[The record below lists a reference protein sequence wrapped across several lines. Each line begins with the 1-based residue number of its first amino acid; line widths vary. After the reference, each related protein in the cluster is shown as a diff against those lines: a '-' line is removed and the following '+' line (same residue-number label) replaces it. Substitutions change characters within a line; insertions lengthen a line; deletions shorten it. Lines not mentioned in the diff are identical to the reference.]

1 MAKIRRIIRKLKP
14 PQFRPLD
21 EQLWPVIVAL
31 VLLGGFTMGALLAYL
46 RFDDPRWY
54 ANALTWLVV
63 ATLLTAGAAAA
74 LTLVDNRNFRRSMQ
88 LAILLG
94 LLFHGVL
101 LVTSIE
107 TEIFDRVMD
116 ALLARK
122 DPAERRQGVTVPEYV
137 QPMRQ
142 SRIRQ
147 DFTRPVETE
156 TPLPN
161 PEPETI
167 QRQPAEPETIPP
179 EPQPTPVPEPEQT
192 VQPAVVRQP
201 EPQENA
207 PRLSEQASQLSRR
220 MSPARTTP
228 PTTAADIAQVQP
240 APSRPAPANLQA
252 QESGVERRQTQ
263 AQVARQA
270 APQEPATT
278 DVQPAT
284 NIARRTP
291 QQAPQAQ
298 SSATPTIERQI
309 ASPIQVP
316 RTEVDLADAP
326 SVARQTRPDQI
337 QPQTTAAVRQATASP
352 EREQPPAPPT
362 PDVQRWAA
370 QEPQRRQQRTEERP
384 ELAQTPVPVPN
395 QRTRAT
401 TRPELA
407 TAASQVSPASA
418 PAPPRPQPAPA
429 GAVAT
434 AVPRARTE
442 TPPAARQAAADAQVA
457 RAAAEPP
464 SPVPAAPPPAAA
476 IATPTRPPQA
486 PAAPQ
491 VAQAETPAPARRAP
505 SPLRP
510 AASTTADAV
519 AAATAAQPSQ
529 AAATPQPQAG
539 ALARSPTQTPIAPAL
554 ATPAESAA
562 PAPSATVQLPPRQA
576 LAAAESPQPAP
587 ALAAA
592 TPRRQA
598 TARPAPATMTGVEV
612 AQAAPAAAS
621 PAPAAVQPAAVAP
634 GEPRALARSPA
645 TSHPTPG
652 EPRTSAQGPAAPQI
666 ARRQA
671 DETRSGA
678 ASAPS
683 APAATPR
690 RQTTA
695 PQVAAATGAE
705 TVPTAGTAGSGSS
718 PAPAAVATA
727 AERQATAP
735 GTAAARTVAEP
746 ALAAAGAAVQ
756 AGVSQ
761 AATRRPRGEEAPS
774 LAASSLASTARRQ
787 ETATA
792 PNLTTI
798 AADVAPQ
805 TAGVQ
810 GESNQPR
817 PSLATVA
824 RQPASDPTAT
834 RSQPSLDVPSAG
846 TTTQVGRPTSRPL
859 LPGDAPSIAPDAPS
873 ASAVA
878 RATTRT
884 AVTAS
889 PENVESPAAAEA
901 TRGVGSPSAEPARM
915 ALAKAVTGLAGIG
928 QGRNLDRARPAA
940 DSPALIASS
949 AARRSQATQQSLP
962 GAALSPQA
970 AALVRRSIAGD
981 LVPSS
986 ALQAQADA
994 EVALAAGARQADQ
1007 LAASASAALTRAD
1020 ANAPIGPV
1028 TGTTGVTEIDIGP
1041 SRAVSEGQTGRGS
1054 GGGQPTLNF
1063 DTDVPKIAR
1072 SNNVGGAPLAALT
1085 SPIAAEVPT
1094 APAAT
1099 GGSQPLMPLA
1109 EMTPTA
1115 VARTDAGG
1123 LSASS
1128 GGPAKGLEVGPPIEV
1143 SLADSAAKPALAR
1156 AELSEAVPDVPEA
1169 GGGTTDEEE
1178 EERKR
1183 RLARAA
1189 SQALA
1194 AALPATIEGIDAQVE
1209 AAGDARETLAAV
1221 SAAVGRSPGGAAA
1234 PGGAATQAAPAA
1246 AGQTGPAA
1254 VSAPSVSRAEVPPGV
1269 PEGPAVAMA
1278 GGAAAGRAERRV
1290 TAPDTAVAAAP
1301 AGPAA
1306 GATEGAQPAQPAA
1319 AKVAITLR
1327 VMSANPAPADAGQ
1340 PAPAS
1345 PAAGFTADAGQSP
1358 GAPAAGVQRAAGNP
1372 DGPAAVMGPAA
1383 PQLARAGRPSPGA
1396 VPLEVAVVLPGAAGG
1411 TAGSRGAAGEPVDAA
1426 ATTLART
1433 EPSAAAPA
1441 GGAPGDVPASL
1452 AAPSADAPPTASLSR
1467 VAAAETAAGATVAG
1481 GGQPDVAADLQVA
1494 PQLARRTD
1502 GEATRAALAGV
1513 NPTAVAAAPA
1523 SAALAGGASG
1533 GPVAGADADPLATA
1547 PVRTDAGGVP
1557 AADRAAEIA
1566 APAAG
1571 ASGGELLAAAQYQR
1585 AEASEGASGEPEIG
1599 GGTATPTRAAVG
1611 PALAADVQAEAVSL
1625 AGMPQSGG
1633 QPAGTPIAA
1642 LGGEA
1647 RNLPG
1652 GRIAPPSIG
1661 DVGAMAGQPTVDV
1674 AIATAP
1680 GVAAGNR
1687 LTSPSAADGP
1697 AIGQLTNAGAPLK
1710 RAERTVPPSGSV
1722 ELAMVD
1728 VPSRGSFTPNAQ
1740 ADATLSPGDAINGT
1754 DVSRQATAGGLAV
1767 NLDALEGP
1775 GGLGSEVTVDVGLNN
1790 RRAARDSVQ
1799 VALGEARFVR
1809 HQVGGHL
1816 ALNTSAVVPA
1826 EPFRRRSPRGAGGG
1840 WGEGQSSPPPL
1851 TEETVDLGLNFL
1863 LRHQLADGSWSLQGI
1878 NGEPASL
1885 VTDTA
1890 ATALALLAFQGAGY
1904 NHREHQY
1911 ADVVRGGIEY
1921 LLKNQKP
1928 DGDLFLPMD
1937 EQSNQSVWLYSHALA
1952 TLVLCEAYGMTQDPS
1967 LKEPAQKALNFIVA
1981 SQHPERGG
1989 WRYAPQVGSDTSVTG
2004 WMMMALKSG
2013 ELAGLEVPE
2022 ATYASIRQWL
2032 DKSQASQ
2039 REQHLYRY
2047 NPLAPDTIQQRHGRE
2062 VSKTMTA
2069 VGLLM
2074 RLYLGWRRDNPNM
2087 VQGAEY
2093 LAENLPSL
2101 GTNRDPQRD
2110 TYYWYYATQ
2119 VMFHMGGDYW
2129 KAWNDRLH
2137 PLLMEGQIKE
2147 GPLAG
2152 SWDPRGPV
2160 PDRWAPH
2167 AGRLYVTTMNI
2178 LSLEIYYR
2186 HLPLYEDTLR

>member
-1 MAKIRRIIRKLKP
+1 M
-14 PQFRPLD
+14 
-21 EQLWPVIVAL
+21 
-31 VLLGGFTMGALLAYL
+31 
-46 RFDDPRWY
+46 
-54 ANALTWLVV
+54 
-63 ATLLTAGAAAA
+63 
-74 LTLVDNRNFRRSMQ
+74 
-88 LAILLG
+88 
-94 LLFHGVL
+94 
-101 LVTSIE
+101 
-107 TEIFDRVMD
+107 
-116 ALLARK
+116 
-122 DPAERRQGVTVPEYV
+122 
-137 QPMRQ
+137 
-142 SRIRQ
+142 
-147 DFTRPVETE
+147 
-156 TPLPN
+156 
-161 PEPETI
+161 
-167 QRQPAEPETIPP
+167 
-179 EPQPTPVPEPEQT
+179 
-192 VQPAVVRQP
+192 
-201 EPQENA
+201 
-207 PRLSEQASQLSRR
+207 
-220 MSPARTTP
+220 
-228 PTTAADIAQVQP
+228 
-240 APSRPAPANLQA
+240 
-252 QESGVERRQTQ
+252 
-263 AQVARQA
+263 
-270 APQEPATT
+270 
-278 DVQPAT
+278 
-284 NIARRTP
+284 
-291 QQAPQAQ
+291 
-298 SSATPTIERQI
+298 
-309 ASPIQVP
+309 
-316 RTEVDLADAP
+316 
-326 SVARQTRPDQI
+326 
-337 QPQTTAAVRQATASP
+337 
-352 EREQPPAPPT
+352 
-362 PDVQRWAA
+362 
-370 QEPQRRQQRTEERP
+370 
-384 ELAQTPVPVPN
+384 
-395 QRTRAT
+395 
-401 TRPELA
+401 
-407 TAASQVSPASA
+407 
-418 PAPPRPQPAPA
+418 
-429 GAVAT
+429 
-434 AVPRARTE
+434 
-442 TPPAARQAAADAQVA
+442 
-457 RAAAEPP
+457 
-464 SPVPAAPPPAAA
+464 
-476 IATPTRPPQA
+476 
-486 PAAPQ
+486 
-491 VAQAETPAPARRAP
+491 
-505 SPLRP
+505 
-510 AASTTADAV
+510 
-519 AAATAAQPSQ
+519 
-529 AAATPQPQAG
+529 
-539 ALARSPTQTPIAPAL
+539 
-554 ATPAESAA
+554 
-562 PAPSATVQLPPRQA
+562 
-576 LAAAESPQPAP
+576 
-587 ALAAA
+587 
-592 TPRRQA
+592 
-598 TARPAPATMTGVEV
+598 
-612 AQAAPAAAS
+612 
-621 PAPAAVQPAAVAP
+621 
-634 GEPRALARSPA
+634 
-645 TSHPTPG
+645 
-652 EPRTSAQGPAAPQI
+652 
-666 ARRQA
+666 
-671 DETRSGA
+671 
-678 ASAPS
+678 
-683 APAATPR
+683 
-690 RQTTA
+690 
-695 PQVAAATGAE
+695 
-705 TVPTAGTAGSGSS
+705 
-718 PAPAAVATA
+718 
-727 AERQATAP
+727 
-735 GTAAARTVAEP
+735 
-746 ALAAAGAAVQ
+746 AAAGAAVQ
-756 AGVSQ
+756 ADVSQ
-761 AATRRPRGEEAPS
+761 AATRRPRGDEAPS

-798 AADVAPQ
+798 VADVAPQ

-810 GESNQPR
+810 GERNQPR
-817 PSLATVA
+817 PSLAAVA

-859 LPGDAPSIAPDAPS
+859 LPANAPSIAPHAPP
-873 ASAVA
+873 AAAVA

-940 DSPALIASS
+940 DSPALVASS
-949 AARRSQATQQSLP
+949 AARRSQATQQTPAS
-962 GAALSPQA
+962 AALSPQA
-970 AALVRRSIAGD
+970 AALVRRSVAGD

-994 EVALAAGARQADQ
+994 EVALAAGAHQADQ

-1041 SRAVSEGQTGRGS
+1041 SRTVSEGQTGRGS

-1063 DTDVPKIAR
+1063 HTDVPKIAR

-1109 EMTPTA
+1109 EMTPAA

-1128 GGPAKGLEVGPPIEV
+1128 GGPAKGQEVGPPIEV

-1169 GGGTTDEEE
+1169 GGGTTDKEE

-1183 RLARAA
+1183 QLARAA

-1194 AALPATIEGIDAQVE
+1194 AAIPTTIEGIDAQVE
-1209 AAGDARETLAAV
+1209 AAGDAGETLAAV
-1221 SAAVGRSPGGAAA
+1221 SAAVGRSPGGAA
-1234 PGGAATQAAPAA
+1234 TQAAPAP
-1246 AGQTGPAA
+1246 AGQTGPAT
-1254 VSAPSVSRAEVPPGV
+1254 VFAPSVSRAEVPPGV

-1290 TAPDTAVAAAP
+1290 TVPDTAVAAAP

-1306 GATEGAQPAQPAA
+1306 GAIEGARPDQPAA

-1327 VMSANPAPADAGQ
+1327 VMSANVAPAGAGQ
-1340 PAPAS
+1340 PVPAGPAS
-1345 PAAGFTADAGQSP
+1345 GFPADVAQPQA
-1358 GAPAAGVQRAAGNP
+1358 APAAGVQRAARVS
-1372 DGPAAVMGPAA
+1372 DGPASEVGPAA

-1396 VPLEVAVVLPGAAGG
+1396 PPLEVAVVLPGAAGG
-1411 TAGSRGAAGEPVDAA
+1411 TAGSRGAAGEPVDDAA
-1426 ATTLART
+1426 STLART

-1452 AAPSADAPPTASLSR
+1452 AAPSAGAPPTASLSR

-1494 PQLARRTD
+1494 PQLARRAGGD
-1502 GEATRAALAGV
+1502 AARAALAGL

-1533 GPVAGADADPLATA
+1533 GPAAGADADPLATA
-1547 PVRTDAGGVP
+1547 PVRLDAGGVP
-1557 AADRAAEIA
+1557 AADRAAEIDAA

-1571 ASGGELLAAAQYQR
+1571 PSGGELLAAAQYQR
-1585 AEASEGASGEPEIG
+1585 AESSEGASGEPEIG

-1611 PALAADVQAEAVSL
+1611 PALAANVRAEAVSL
-1625 AGMPQSGG
+1625 ASVLQSGG
-1633 QPAGTPIAA
+1633 QPSGTPIAA

-1652 GRIAPPSIG
+1652 GRTAPPSIG
-1661 DVGAMAGQPTVDV
+1661 AVGAMAGQPIVDV
-1674 AIATAP
+1674 AITTAP
-1680 GVAAGNR
+1680 GIAAGNR

-1697 AIGQLTNAGAPLK
+1697 VIGQLTNAGAPLK

-1775 GGLGSEVTVDVGLNN
+1775 GGLGAEVTVDVGLNN

-1809 HQVGGHL
+1809 HQVGGPL

-1863 LRHQLADGSWSLQGI
+1863 VRHQLADGSWSLQGV

-1952 TLVLCEAYGMTQDPS
+1952 ALVLCEAYGMTQDPS

-2032 DKSQASQ
+2032 DKSQASE
-2039 REQHLYRY
+2039 RERHLYRY

-2062 VSKTMTA
+2062 ASKTMTA

-2074 RLYLGWRRDNPNM
+2074 RLYSGWRRDNPNM
-2087 VQGAEY
+2087 VKGAEY